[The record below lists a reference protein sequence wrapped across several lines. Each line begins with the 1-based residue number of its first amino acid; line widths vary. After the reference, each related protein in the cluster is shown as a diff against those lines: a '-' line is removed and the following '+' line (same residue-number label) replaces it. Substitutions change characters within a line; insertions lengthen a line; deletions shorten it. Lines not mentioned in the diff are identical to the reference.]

1 MLPYHPALRFKQ
13 GEYTAIAKI
22 ERDIQRQIQPR
33 LIIPPPK
40 ESDPAKGRPL
50 TPDEIAYET
59 GRRIGKNWPFEVAF
73 LDAQHVASFLGDA
86 GLRTLFR
93 TAQAQ
98 NSKLVAVATVDDLFN
113 PTYAAFLRASAPRIG
128 VFVPYEKLDTQRM
141 REGLKSIGCTPDEC
155 VVFVD
160 FNRAPFELEG
170 IEIAVAAIFDE
181 LAAAAR
187 WFRIVFQGSSFPK
200 TNPAKTKGT
209 FAVVRHEWDVF
220 QAAIKEC
227 SVSPEQIGYGDYGPD
242 SSEIKFSKKKGGAA
256 PYRHIRYTVDGSN
269 LVVRGSDTGTQ
280 ASAMKDVCQAILS
293 SGKFLG
299 RDFSYADEAIY
310 QIGNGRWSA
319 GTPSMWR
326 EWNMAHHMTYIVRQL
341 GAQTGEI
348 FAFGHLREDAEQSSF
363 WPETEV
369 VGPAQTKP

>member
-22 ERDIQRQIQPR
+22 ARDIQRQIQPR
-33 LIIPPPK
+33 FIIPPPK
-40 ESDPAKGRPL
+40 ENDPAKGRPL

-73 LDAQHVASFLGDA
+73 LDAHYVASFLGDS

-93 TAQAQ
+93 TAQSQ
-98 NSKLVAVATVDDLFN
+98 NSKLVAVARVDDLFN
-113 PTYAAFLRASAPRIG
+113 PTYAAFLRVSVPRIAI
-128 VFVPYEKLDTQRM
+128 FVPYEKVDTKRMLD
-141 REGLKSIGCTPDEC
+141 GIKSIGCAPDDC

-160 FNRAPFELEG
+160 FNKAPFELES

-181 LAAAAR
+181 IAAAAR
-187 WFRIVFQGSSFPK
+187 WHRIVFQGSSFPK

-209 FAVVRHEWDVF
+209 FAVTRHEWDVF
-220 QAAIKEC
+220 QAAIKDC
-227 SVSPEQIGYGDYGPD
+227 SVSPELIGYGDYGPD
-242 SSEIKFSKKKGGAA
+242 SSEIKFSCKKGGAA
-256 PYRHIRYTVDGSN
+256 PYRHIRYTIDSSN
-269 LVVRGSDTGTQ
+269 VVVRGRDTGTQ
-280 ASAMKDVCQAILS
+280 ASAMKDVCRTILT

-299 RDFSYADEAIY
+299 RDYSYADEAIY
-310 QIGNGRWSA
+310 QVGNGRGSA

-341 GAQTGEI
+341 GAQVGET
-348 FAFGHLREDAEQSSF
+348 FELSRFSEDAVQSSF
-363 WPETEV
+363 WPETEENV
-369 VGPAQTKP
+369 SEQG